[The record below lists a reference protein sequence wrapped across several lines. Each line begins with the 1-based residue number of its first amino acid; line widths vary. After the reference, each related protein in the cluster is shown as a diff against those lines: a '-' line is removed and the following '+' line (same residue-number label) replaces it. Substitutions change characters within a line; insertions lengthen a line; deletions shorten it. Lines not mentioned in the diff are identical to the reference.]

1 MILKQCLLCYIENYY
16 ICVQINFDKMTKYI
30 LSTLFLI
37 LFIAATPVYAV
48 SATEPAS
55 VESPNTEITISVNGS
70 KIRVTGANGCT
81 LSVYNV
87 TGVRVMSVKIDSADK
102 QYDLD
107 LPKGCYILQIGK
119 TVRKISIR

>member
-1 MILKQCLLCYIENYY
+1 MMLKQCLLCYIENYY
-16 ICVQINFDKMTKYI
+16 ICVQINFDKMAKYI

-37 LFIAATPVYAV
+37 IFIA
-48 SATEPAS
+48 

>member
-1 MILKQCLLCYIENYY
+1 M
-16 ICVQINFDKMTKYI
+16 
-30 LSTLFLI
+30 
-37 LFIAATPVYAV
+37 
-48 SATEPAS
+48 
-55 VESPNTEITISVNGS
+55 ESPNTEITISVNGS

-119 TVRKISIR
+119 RCVKYPSDKYFAVRKTYYIVYYIDAFCVLMS